1 MSRVMSRREFV
12 ATSAAGAATALLPQ
26 AWGATGRLRA
36 GAAKADIT
44 AKVGVSLTG
53 TILQIG
59 PARAI
64 HDKLHARCLVL
75 DDGATRVAIVVADV
89 TMVSGEV
96 LEKAKR
102 LAHERTGIPVNRM
115 MFSATHT
122 HAAPRMIGIGT
133 APVDKEYYEHFC
145 RQIAEAMAQAVK
157 NLAPASVAWGAADV
171 PRFTRNRRWFMKPG
185 SLGPNPFGDT
195 TDQVMMHG
203 RPAKN
208 RVRPSGPVDPEFSFL
223 FVRHAD
229 GRPLAAL
236 GNYSIHYVG
245 GYGRATVSADY
256 FGLFG
261 PELAKLLG
269 VDKREAAAFV
279 GLMSNGTSGDIGG
292 PGGSYGG
299 MQRLA
304 HTLASRVAKAW
315 PTLTWHDHVPLVMIE
330 RVVHLGVRLPNA
342 ERIAWANETL
352 KRKLRKGEHR
362 WTRIYAHE
370 TLKLA
375 EYPVKAP
382 VKLQALRVGGLG
394 IAAIPNEVY
403 AITGLAIKRE
413 SALKATF
420 TIGLANAYYG
430 YLPTPEQ
437 HKLGGY
443 TTWPCR
449 SSCLEV
455 QAEPKIRAA
464 VVNLLKQVA
473 EQGQSD

>member
-1 MSRVMSRREFV
+1 MSRAMSRREFV
-12 ATSAAGAATALLPQ
+12 ATSAAAAAGASLAH

-44 AKVGVSLTG
+44 AKLGVSLTG

-64 HDKLHARCLVL
+64 HDKLHARCLVF
-75 DDGATRVAIVVADV
+75 DDGTTRVAIVVADV

-96 LEKAKR
+96 LGKAKR
-102 LAHERTGIPVNRM
+102 LAHERTGIPIERM

-133 APVDKEYYEHFC
+133 APVDKEYYERFC
-145 RQIAEAMAQAVK
+145 QQIAEAMAQAVK
-157 NLAPASVAWGAADV
+157 NLAPASVAWGAANV
-171 PRFTRNRRWFMKPG
+171 PRFTRNRRWLMKPG
-185 SLGPNPFGDT
+185 SLGPNPFGGT

-203 RPAKN
+203 RPAKD
-208 RVRPSGPVDPEFSFL
+208 RVRPTGPVDPEFSFL
-223 FVRHAD
+223 LVRHAD
-229 GRPLAAL
+229 GRPMAAL

-261 PELAKLLG
+261 AELAGLLG
-269 VDKREAAAFV
+269 AAKQDPPFI

-292 PGGSYGG
+292 PGGGYGG
-299 MQRLA
+299 MQRVA
-304 HTLASRVAKAW
+304 HALASRAAKAW
-315 PTLTWHDHVPLVMIE
+315 PGLTWHDRVPLAMRE
-330 RVVHLGVRLPNA
+330 RVVHLGVRLPDE
-342 ERIAWANETL
+342 ERLAWARDTL
-352 KRKLRKGEHR
+352 KRKLRKGEHP

-375 EYPVKAP
+375 EYPAKAP
-382 VKLQALRVGGLG
+382 VPLQALRVGGLG

-413 SALKATF
+413 SVLKSTF
-420 TIGLANAYYG
+420 TVGLANAYYG

-437 HKLGGY
+437 HTLGGY

-455 QAEPKIRAA
+455 RAEPRIRTA
-464 VVNLLKQVA
+464 VLALLRQVA
-473 EQGQSD
+473 GQGHPG